1 MAKRIC
7 LVDDE
12 KDFTELLG
20 SLLEF
25 NGFEVEK
32 FNDPASALLRLELGG
47 FDAVVADMMMPGMD
61 GLTLIKKLRANTT
74 HALTPIFILTCKQ
87 LTDQERTE
95 LLTHRAHFVAKP
107 FEPRRLVELI
117 RQALP
122 S

>member
-1 MAKRIC
+1 MAKRVC

-32 FNDPASALLRLELGG
+32 LNDPAEALARIEAGG

-61 GLTLIKKLRANTT
+61 GLSLIRKLRANPAR
-74 HALTPIFILTCKQ
+74 ALIPVFVLTCKQ
-87 LTDQERTE
+87 LTDEERTE
-95 LLTHRAHFVAKP
+95 ILTHRAHFVAKP

-117 RQALP
+117 RQTLP
-122 S
+122 P

>member
-7 LVDDE
+7 LIDDE

-32 FNDPASALLRLELGG
+32 INDSAEALPRLEQGG

-61 GLTLIKKLRANTT
+61 GLTLIKKLRGGRT
-74 HALTPIFILTCKQ
+74 HALTPIFVLTCKQ
-87 LTDQERTE
+87 LTDEERTE
-95 LLTHRAHFVAKP
+95 LLTQRAHFVAKP

-122 S
+122 A